1 MLRDGNMVFQGIW
14 ALKYPW
20 NSSFHLQGLKLCH
33 SVPKILLGSSYL
45 SETLYSD
52 QSVAL
57 DQSSK
62 QIKRSKDWRRT
73 RAREERILFVFT
85 CNRVCNISRTGR
97 LVCMIFFPAQN
108 LHSILFSCLLH
119 QQPQTLCIFSLYLS
133 KIFVQNLSTS
143 LSQHLSVKSPSLLVQ
158 VQCTKAMYVIE
169 V

>member
-62 QIKRSKDWRRT
+62 QIKRSKD
-73 RAREERILFVFT
+73 
-85 CNRVCNISRTGR
+85 
-97 LVCMIFFPAQN
+97 
-108 LHSILFSCLLH
+108 
-119 QQPQTLCIFSLYLS
+119 
-133 KIFVQNLSTS
+133 
-143 LSQHLSVKSPSLLVQ
+143 
-158 VQCTKAMYVIE
+158 
-169 V
+169 

>member
-1 MLRDGNMVFQGIW
+1 MLRDGNMVFQEIW

-33 SVPKILLGSSYL
+33 SLPKILLGSSYL

-62 QIKRSKDWRRT
+62 QIKRSKDWRT
-73 RAREERILFVFT
+73 RVREERILFVFT
-85 CNRVCNISRTGR
+85 CTRVCNISRTGR
-97 LVCMIFFPAQN
+97 LVLWYSS
-108 LHSILFSCLLH
+108 LHRTCTPYSSLACYTNSH
-119 QQPQTLCIFSLYLS
+119 KLCVYSLCVS
-133 KIFVQNLSTS
+133 KIFFQNLSTS
-143 LSQHLSVKSPSLLVQ
+143 LSQHLCVKSPLLLQ
-158 VQCTKAMYVIE
+158 LQCTKAMYVIE